1 MILLNGGGMEIA
13 KEPLWTCEIDS
24 KARGS
29 QRDSLPPTACKFENI
44 EHFIS
49 PEALAEMK
57 KVKIKHSTKRF
68 QKWWG
73 IASKATMCTHAYCS
87 QHLRKRFGYFCFLHL
102 RLFCNEISK
111 QILKSAYCRCTH
123 KLIYIYVSIYMD
135 NETYGIYIYTSEPV
149 ENWDSVARFPSKN
162 LCGTFSLV
170 QK

>member
-1 MILLNGGGMEIA
+1 MEIA

-49 PEALAEMK
+49 PEALAEVK

-73 IASKATMCTHAYCS
+73 VASKATMCTHAYCS

-135 NETYGIYIYTSEPV
+135 NEIYGIYIYTSEPV